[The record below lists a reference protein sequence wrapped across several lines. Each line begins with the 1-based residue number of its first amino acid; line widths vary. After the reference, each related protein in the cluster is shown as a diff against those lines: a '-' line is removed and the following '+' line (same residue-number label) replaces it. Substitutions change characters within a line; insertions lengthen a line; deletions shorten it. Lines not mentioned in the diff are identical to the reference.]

1 MFRPAFT
8 AGEAW
13 SAPLPEASPAL
24 SGGAVEGAGQG
35 PAPPP
40 EASPALS
47 GGAVEGAGQGS
58 APLLETSPAPWG
70 FPPAC
75 TADRDR
81 IPVLR

>member
-13 SAPLPEASPAL
+13 SAPLPEASPA
-24 SGGAVEGAGQG
+24 
-35 PAPPP
+35 P
-40 EASPALS
+40 S

-70 FPPAC
+70 FPPTC

-81 IPVLR
+81 SPVPR